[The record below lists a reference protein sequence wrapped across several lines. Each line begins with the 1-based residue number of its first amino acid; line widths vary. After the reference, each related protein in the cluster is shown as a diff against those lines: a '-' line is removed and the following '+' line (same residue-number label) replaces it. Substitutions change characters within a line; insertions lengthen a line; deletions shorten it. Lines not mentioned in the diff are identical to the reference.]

1 MKVGTTAVWCANA
14 GTTAMPGTTPVS
26 QRAPILSNVER
37 HGSDA
42 VRVVCIYVQR
52 RRGPAGQLGMMKD
65 DMTGKRL
72 RRGNV
77 FLAIQTDH
85 VLLRASDLAARK
97 YSSLLLVSN

>member
-1 MKVGTTAVWCANA
+1 MGTTAVWCANA

-72 RRGNV
+72 RRGNI
-77 FLAIQTDH
+77 FWQFRQIMFF
-85 VLLRASDLAARK
+85 SE
-97 YSSLLLVSN
+97 LVVWQLEKITVGY